1 MSEEL
6 LEIAVAAARPAGALL
21 LERFRGPAT
30 GLSAKTSRTDLV
42 SDADRAAEALIV
54 ERIRRARPG
63 DAILA
68 SESVACRPPTV
79 SRDCFACCSGRY
91 APRC

>member
-6 LEIAVAAARPAGALL
+6 LDLAVAAAVPAGALL

-42 SDADRAAEALIV
+42 SDADRAAEELIA
-54 ERIRRARPG
+54 RTLLDARPG
-63 DAILA
+63 DAL
-68 SESVACRPPTV
+68 VAE
-79 SRDCFACCSGRY
+79 
-91 APRC
+91 